1 MHFVVFYK
9 HIKPLLKG
17 ELCIPKISSVVS
29 FRGKWKS
36 LIIGFSLTLAH
47 WLPRLEFTMVVH
59 VKYNTITKI
68 YTNTNETNMLKTN
81 TYQNSERKTGNPNDN
96 WFQPGS
102 LITTARVPWRL
113 VIKSRGFQTLW
124 WLQKIQQQI
133 AMNKLTQIHW

>member
-1 MHFVVFYK
+1 M
-9 HIKPLLKG
+9 
-17 ELCIPKISSVVS
+17 EIPDNW
-29 FRGKWKS
+29 FQPDACS
-36 LIIGFSLTLAH
+36 LIATA
-47 WLPRLEFTMVVH
+47 RVH
-59 VKYNTITKI
+59 NGGIVEYNTITKI

-124 WLQKIQQQI
+124 
-133 AMNKLTQIHW
+133 